1 MAGDAEYWGW
11 GVKKF
16 TPEEQAEYD
25 KQWSAASG
33 QSTGGGQQAEEGYYS
48 GPMQAAEPVTVQPEV
63 EQPIEEPKPS
73 THYLADPQNFAE
85 VWSRFDQDPNYEDEH
100 YSREQVNALYDYY
113 SYRNQGKT
121 MDQWGPLMD
130 NDEFVTKEIEKNNW
144 YDPVREQEA
153 QQAAAASTN
162 PVDYNPTDPA
172 KQAMMEQKEL
182 GDWNNLDWIGKF
194 FASVTTTDQG
204 LGNMPSWT
212 EKTQGVAQALSSAMA
227 GPAMLKVAAAV
238 TSMFGGG
245 AAAAAIANPIVLGA
259 AALVTGGLTFYQ
271 AVTHKE
277 IPIFNKFLELSDLM
291 DTVTEHTL
299 GFGAQAIEVGKQK
312 IQAAREDPNDA
323 YGLLGAIH
331 DTLRY
336 VGQHAGSMWDTG
348 EYFYEMEGSI
358 GDFAVDA
365 LKEIFKGEEG
375 TKQGEAWFFNRG
387 INEKQ
392 QLAEGTYGAAGMTA
406 LREIDEDLKA
416 MGVEK
421 DLRQSL
427 IQQWVINAS
436 GTSGNVS
443 DYVAQSLIDVGI
455 LTTPIE
461 NEAMGAVSRI
471 TGDTNGIE
479 ATARNRGN
487 MATQLP
493 FVGQIYQALSGE
505 KAPGGVMEWIDQR
518 RDLARTTDASKLTA
532 ADRFF
537 GGIDKDGKIQQFA
550 RTEKT
555 GPADLLPESKVI
567 GVGNIANTVMNT
579 YMYDVKDVADIRNRL
594 ASMAGEAEPGTEYRT
609 GMDNTPEVLTV
620 RDGIRYAIQET
631 NPEIFI
637 QQYELSEGARNT
649 LARTAQDLGM
659 EISALIDLCAES
671 PDVLEQRLRNYAAQH
686 NGMAGGM
693 DISQDVTPLTEI
705 IRGFSTAKDGKGQPL
720 AWNIE
725 TLQYEITSSMIDSMA
740 KYYTEYYGIK
750 PNSVVNTVFDTM
762 KSAQSLLLL
771 GWSPS
776 YFINNVVNNAVTAAA
791 EGVMGF
797 MSPRQ
802 IRQWMQAFGVA
813 PARFDVDTNAEFRG
827 QDSLSRN
834 ADGLEKFSRAVAEAK
849 KSGDD
854 KVTQRLLKE
863 INGVLRQTNDKL
875 GIFSKLS
882 GQMETLQGNQLTTVA
897 IQQYW
902 RRQWKQGVGYHLMP
916 DSLVEAIERQ
926 TPGMTDVI
934 YTAINNG
941 LNMDQITQR
950 LYGNQGYIRP
960 DARQVMADTCR
971 QQFRGDPNVYEELFE
986 KSGMMAELARR
997 YENCKTEEER
1007 RAVIN
1012 DVADQMAKYEE
1023 NRRREQLIER
1033 ANNVAVEVEANG
1045 LAPVAQIMIEMETN
1059 HSDFWI
1065 QSRKEWGDVKKR
1077 INEQNLDSKEAR
1089 ALQTDLAARQDK
1101 AWADLY
1107 KQEVSTAAGIMQGLG
1122 FQNESHARYI
1132 GLMNENNQNW
1142 QTFNDEKR
1150 KELQRY
1156 YDRVEKIRAAAGKGK
1171 KADSVQLNE
1180 AWEDCSRNTA
1190 ELYERHF
1197 QREQELQTRMDQAFV
1212 EGYEFSTQKSGE
1224 QLRQNFQRIREIR
1237 QRMHDMQQDAH
1248 AQTAKMN
1255 REEQAAFYETFN
1267 PQYDALIR
1275 DLANIGEANVRV
1287 IDNTD
1292 GQTYED
1298 HSPVTMTPEAT
1309 VQAEHIMEVNNTQ
1322 REQAMRERQGYL
1334 DRDAIREGWIE
1345 AGRTPAEADLMM
1357 AIFDAAAE
1365 TWALNNGAY
1374 PDEFYTQ
1381 AVQLK
1386 GIATWLPGT
1395 DRKAILQTA
1404 NGESVKI
1411 DTIRPADINTDNFR
1425 AWFGNSKVVDENGKP
1440 MVVYH
1445 GTAEQFDT
1453 FKKQKA
1459 NDNLGRSMG
1468 LGLGKNKFYLTTE
1481 RAAGEAFANSAVS
1494 MGRGKSPQVMELYL
1508 SMQKPMTQTE
1518 YESRLAEK
1526 YSQYEHSNPR
1536 QEGYDY
1542 RQRDKAIAALDKEIR
1557 AEGYDGIWDQE
1568 SGQIAVYEP
1577 TQIKSIYNGG
1587 EWSRV
1592 NPNVLNQTVEQ
1603 FVSENYEQLEELH
1616 NQVIEM
1622 SKDPAKQITIEG
1634 LDDAD
1639 WQAMAGDG
1647 TIQLYD
1653 VDVVKIFLKG
1663 GDEIEEHKSEANDI
1677 VLKALYDKLA
1687 SGEIDGFEI
1696 TTLDGKL
1703 TYYFTRGF
1711 YGGEVRKTSW
1721 DAKGPISHSE
1731 YNSFNDFRHDG
1742 NSLNGEQIRYYTDV
1756 SLFQKVAD
1764 PESLYQ
1770 DAREI
1775 AKGSLEHTDIGNII
1789 RMLEASDV
1797 STMAHES
1804 GHLFRRTLSQPLLQ
1818 EFTTWAGFESVG
1830 EFQELEAKFWANDPD
1845 LSDADRTRYEDAEE
1859 KFARGFEQYLMDG
1872 SAPTAGLKAVFKQFQ
1887 MYLFSIYKKV
1897 KAHVTGNDY
1906 SGEEAFVFHGKTGDQ
1921 VLNINAEI
1929 NGVKLRDIF
1938 DRMLTDNPDRI
1949 PGYTE
1954 LVQEHRTKLAQDRH
1968 NMRQSPK
1975 ALSRR
1980 AQVEVNHKILQHFG
1994 SLQDAMNALA
2004 AYDLPLEI
2012 DGMKVDDATLWE
2024 AIHAAQEDPQMDP
2037 FSKAEW
2043 HQITGTQTYGYSI
2056 TNANSGKKYQM
2067 RYKVVELSD
2076 LQPSNIWFGDQL
2088 VINEEYPGDVQAR
2101 DRSAN
2106 QADVWS
2112 HAANLNPGLLLDEQ
2126 RAIDSGAPIVGEGNM
2141 FVESGNGRVLS
2152 MMKAQQDFPEQWANY
2167 QEALRNI
2174 VGDYGID
2181 PAELDSFENPVLIR
2195 ERLGGDGVEFAEDA
2209 NSNRNKVMTASEN
2222 ALTDANKVN
2231 MVTLSN
2237 LDIQPGEGTDT
2248 FTTEKN
2254 AQPAVEWL
2262 RSMPEMERA
2271 RYSTTNRNGD
2281 LILSADGQTRFINAL
2296 FATLYATP
2304 ESMDIIRSFSE
2315 TADSNIQA
2323 VESALKQTLPEMAR
2337 AEGLIRSGSRAES
2350 LSITADVMAAA
2361 GLLQEAR
2368 KAGINIHDYLAQSV
2382 IPGME
2387 RWTPTQALLAGFF
2400 GDAKNNVRMLRDFF
2414 NAYGEEV
2421 YKAGD
2426 PNQLSLFGDS
2436 KTREQMINDSLDA
2449 AINKKQAA
2457 GSSQQS
2463 VQTDAAA
2470 GPSPAAPSLK
2480 QSVLDSDGKWSSEFA
2495 KVLDENLQRTFDD
2508 GMAVPLTDADGV
2520 FLKGEQNNRYQTMVQ
2535 RWVRDFSNDR
2545 NMSSDQYLYAWAYLE
2560 WWVKGSEGEAPIGNP
2575 VWESDIQKAIMQ
2587 DFAEEHADLVSELK
2601 RRYKKGAEVDPGS
2614 VPAKGE
2620 YVKRVYEFEHGFW
2633 DVAGNVYRDGKL
2645 VAYLPEQLDKMKRA
2659 IEVDGETYQVLGVD
2673 LQDPEGLVYYD
2684 PLLDITRTVIAGKPE
2699 GFDEP
2704 RNAFAFMRPAKQGTV
2719 PQTMPV
2725 GDAYTEIKTNYLEP
2739 ALQAFAEAYEEA
2751 DVDARTK
2758 SMSGLDLQTR
2768 AQLEQWLDQ
2777 DVAEDMRVE
2786 KYRAAKYADAKK
2798 DAAMLNYNQRYGF
2811 DPILTMISP
2820 YQFWYTRSMW
2830 KWAKRMIDK
2839 PALNNAY
2846 KRMQEYEDKN
2856 RQENLPSR
2864 LSGKWR
2870 ISMPYLPDWMGGSYY
2885 VDLNS
2890 QLFPFSQFG
2899 QSYSSDMNTATLNAR
2914 AEAILN
2920 EQVDLGQISVT
2931 DMQQALNDKK
2941 GSVWENA
2948 YAQAELEIG
2957 KQDQLNTLA
2966 SQFISPNIFMTW
2978 YQKKQKGE
2986 DPGTLSGTR
2995 TGNAIK
3001 TLTSDI
3007 PLVSQLGSI
3016 VGDAMTLPE
3025 KALRKLY
3032 GYDYNEFGQYG
3043 DQQIRKQISQMCADG
3058 EITWRQALNAMNE
3071 KSGTIWDMAA
3081 DRQRKE
3087 AMYKVPGFAGAQ
3099 AAKEFVSGNANI
3111 GETLGTMAI
3120 SAMSGG
3126 SILPSGEKTL
3136 REQKAARDQAYID
3149 KANGDT
3155 EAVSRWYQENPE
3167 YTTRTAT
3174 YIDDPEEL
3182 LKYTLYQNISTAY
3195 YAQPYAQQ
3203 QEIRNQLGPEFTR
3216 ALLNKETRNYKAV
3229 PIEKLAEWNA
3239 AMGGKNPAVGSIDVQ
3254 GVQQVMQLSNK
3265 TIDAVAEHDE
3275 IKNQRFPGI
3284 SVIQNTYYDLPKD
3297 QRKAY
3302 LQQMPKLQEYWD
3314 WNRQYKN
3321 DHPEYVQWEEERS
3334 AYYNE
3339 ETLYN
3344 SYADMSQ
3351 YTQKQ
3356 LDYAKA
3362 TGNKL
3367 SEAAQYELQKLYQK
3381 YANPS
3386 FMSFEDYIKQ
3396 LQDWD

>member
-16 TPEEQAEYD
+16 TPEEQAKYD

-33 QSTGGGQQAEEGYYS
+33 QTTGGGQQAEEGYYS

-153 QQAAAASTN
+153 QQAAAASSN

-182 GDWNNLDWIGKF
+182 GDWNDLDWIGKF

-299 GFGAQAIEVGKQK
+299 GFGAQAIEVGKQN

-365 LKEIFKGEEG
+365 LKEIFKGETG

-392 QLAEGTYGAAGMTA
+392 QLTEGTYGAAGMTT
-406 LREIDEDLKA
+406 LREIDEELKA

-620 RDGIRYAIQET
+620 RDGIRHAIQET

-849 KSGDD
+849 KPGDD

-1045 LAPVAQIMIEMETN
+1045 LAPVAQIMIEMELN

-1077 INEQNLDSKEAR
+1077 INEQNLDSREAR

-1101 AWADLY
+1101 AWAELY

-1156 YDRVEKIRAAAGKGK
+1156 YDRREKIMAAAGKGK

-1197 QREQELQTRMDQAFV
+1197 QREQELQARMDQAFV

-1237 QRMHDMQQDAH
+1237 KRMHDMQQDAH

-1275 DLANIGEANVRV
+1275 ELANIGEANARV
-1287 IDNTD
+1287 IDSTD

-1298 HSPVTMTPEAT
+1298 HAPVTMTPEAT

-1345 AGRTPAEADLMM
+1345 AGRTPAEADMMM
-1357 AIFDAAAE
+1357 AIYDAVAE
-1365 TWALNNGAY
+1365 TWARQNGMY
-1374 PDEFYTQ
+1374 PDEFYSN
-1381 AVQLK
+1381 AARLK
-1386 GIATWLPGT
+1386 GIASWLPG
-1395 DRKAILQTA
+1395 IEQTA
-1404 NGESVKI
+1404 GSSQQSVLNQTAAEYAAKYHDI
-1411 DTIRPADINTDNFR
+1411 IMQHYGNPAFR
-1425 AWFGNSKVVDENGKP
+1425 EWFGKSKVVDEYGLPLVVHHGTKAQFEVFSKEKLGSNTGAPSAHMGFFFASDPETSRQYASQGGTEFYSAMDINFWECDHAVDMQATVYDGSITHADCEQYLSEYRKAYSAIDERLHHYFEQLEIESPEAFREFINGIAWTEDGKLDTDKYSERERQELGNRLSYYGMTLDGLINVKYEEAGILANEGIVMDTYLSIQNPFIFDYKGKP
-1440 MVVYH
+1440 R
-1445 GTAEQFDT
+1445 
-1453 FKKQKA
+1453 
-1459 NDNLGRSMG
+1459 DNNR
-1468 LGLGKNKFYLTTE
+1468 Y
-1481 RAAGEAFANSAVS
+1481 
-1494 MGRGKSPQVMELYL
+1494 
-1508 SMQKPMTQTE
+1508 
-1518 YESRLAEK
+1518 SRLIAEA
-1526 YSQYEHSNPR
+1526 
-1536 QEGYDY
+1536 
-1542 RQRDKAIAALDKEIR
+1542 KAA
-1557 AEGYDGIWDQE
+1557 GYDGVIFKNTFDGAE
-1568 SGQIAVYEP
+1568 LTDIYVVYEP
-1577 TQIKSIYNGG
+1577 EQIKSI
-1587 EWSRV
+1587 
-1592 NPNVLNQTVEQ
+1592 
-1603 FVSENYEQLEELH
+1603 EN
-1616 NQVIEM
+1616 
-1622 SKDPAKQITIEG
+1622 
-1634 LDDAD
+1634 
-1639 WQAMAGDG
+1639 DG
-1647 TIQLYD
+1647 T
-1653 VDVVKIFLKG
+1653 F
-1663 GDEIEEHKSEANDI
+1663 N
-1677 VLKALYDKLA
+1677 KL
-1687 SGEIDGFEI
+1687 
-1696 TTLDGKL
+1696 
-1703 TYYFTRGF
+1703 
-1711 YGGEVRKTSW
+1711 
-1721 DAKGPISHSE
+1721 
-1731 YNSFNDFRHDG
+1731 
-1742 NSLNGEQIRYYTDV
+1742 
-1756 SLFQKVAD
+1756 D
-1764 PESLYQ
+1764 PNILHQ
-1770 DAREI
+1770 DAQAI
-1775 AKGSLEHTDIGNII
+1775 VKGQFEAADFGNVI
-1789 RMLEASDV
+1789 RMLQASDV
-1797 STMAHES
+1797 STMVHES
-1804 GHLFRRTLSQPLLQ
+1804 GHLFRRTLSTPLLQ
-1818 EFTTWAGFESVG
+1818 EFTQWAGFESVG
-1830 EFQELEAKFWANDPD
+1830 EFQELEARFWKNDPT
-1845 LSDADRTRYEDAEE
+1845 LTEAEKSRYNDAEE

-1887 MYLFSIYKKV
+1887 MYLYSIYQKV

-1906 SGEEAFVFHGKTGDQ
+1906 SGEGEFIFNGE

-1938 DRMLTDNPDRI
+1938 DRMLTDNPDRV

-1954 LVQEHRTKLAQDRH
+1954 LVQEHRNRLAQDRH
-1968 NMRQSPK
+1968 NMRQNPK

-1980 AQVEVNHKILQHFG
+1980 AQVEINHKILQHFG
-1994 SLQDAMNALA
+1994 SLKDAINALA
-2004 AYDLPLEI
+2004 VYQEPLEI

-2024 AIHAAQEDPQMDP
+2024 AIHTAQSDPQMDP
-2037 FSKAEW
+2037 F
-2043 HQITGTQTYGYSI
+2043 
-2056 TNANSGKKYQM
+2056 TNAEHHTVTGKMSYAHSILNANENKRYQM
-2067 RYKVVELSD
+2067 RYKLVELDD
-2076 LQPSNIWFGDQL
+2076 LQPSNLWFGDQL
-2088 VINEEYPGDVQAR
+2088 VINEDYPADVQAR
-2101 DRSAN
+2101 NRVDN
-2106 QADVWS
+2106 VNDVYN
-2112 HAANLNPGLLLDEQ
+2112 HAVHMNPGLMIDEM
-2126 RAIDSGAPIVGEGNM
+2126 RAIDSGTPIIGNGDM

-2152 MMKAQQDFPEQWANY
+2152 MMRAKEMHPDQWQVY
-2167 QEALRNI
+2167 QEYLRNSI
-2174 VGDYGID
+2174 GEYGID
-2181 PAELDSFENPVLIR
+2181 PDQLDTFENPVLVR
-2195 ERLGGDGVEFAEDA
+2195 ERMDGGDRVAFAEDA
-2209 NSNRNKVMTASEN
+2209 NSKRGKEMTASEN
-2222 ALTDANKVN
+2222 ALTDANKMDPQV
-2231 MVTLSN
+2231 LAQI
-2237 LDIQPGEGTDT
+2237 DIVPGEDSDT
-2248 FTTEKN
+2248 FQMEKN
-2254 AQPAVEWL
+2254 MEVAFQWI
-2262 RSMPEMERA
+2262 RSLPEMEQSKYTAKNKRTGA
-2271 RYSTTNRNGD
+2271 ME
-2281 LILSADGQTRFINAL
+2281 LSMEGQQRFMNAL
-2296 FATLYATP
+2296 FATLYSTP
-2304 ESMDIIRSFSE
+2304 ESMPIIRSFSE
-2315 TADSNIQA
+2315 TADSSIQA
-2323 VESALKQTLPEMAR
+2323 VETALRATLPEMAR
-2337 AEGLIRSGSRAES
+2337 AEGLIRSGQRGAD
-2350 LSITADVMAAA
+2350 LSITADIMVAA
-2361 GLLQEAR
+2361 GLLNEAR
-2368 KAGINIHDYLAQSV
+2368 EARMNIHEYLAQAT

-2387 RWTPTQALLAGFF
+2387 KWTPTQALLAGYF
-2400 GDAKNNVRMLRDFF
+2400 GDAKNNVRMIKDFL

-2421 YKAGD
+2421 YKSGD
-2426 PNQLSLFGDS
+2426 PNQLSMFDVS
-2436 KTREQMINDSLDA
+2436 KSREQMINDALQSAMDQKEQRS
-2449 AINKKQAA
+2449 KKA
-2457 GSSQQS
+2457 
-2463 VQTDAAA
+2463 
-2470 GPSPAAPSLK
+2470 PALN
-2480 QSVLDSDGKWSSEFA
+2480 QSVLDSTEKWSSEFA
-2495 KVLDENLQRTFDD
+2495 KVLDENLQRAFDD

-2601 RRYKKGAEVDPGS
+2601 RRYKKGAEVDPES

-2645 VAYLPEQLDKMKRA
+2645 VAYLPEQLDKMKRT
-2659 IEVDGETYQVLGVD
+2659 IEVDGETYKVLGVD

-2725 GDAYTEIKTNYLEP
+2725 GDAYAEIKTNYLEP

-2758 SMSGLDLQTR
+2758 SMGGLDLQTR

-2820 YQFWYTRSMW
+2820 YQFWYTRSMR

-2846 KRMQEYEDKN
+2846 KRMQDYEDKN

-3032 GYDYNEFGQYG
+3032 GYDYDEFGQYG

-3099 AAKEFVSGNANI
+3099 AAKELVSGNANI

-3265 TIDAVAEHDE
+3265 TIDAVTEHDE

-3396 LQDWD
+3396 LQDWE